1 MPTVLILGAGS
12 DMAIAIARKF
22 AQKKYTVQLA
32 ARNAER
38 LSPLATDTKLRYN
51 AECTVH
57 EFDAL
62 NYASHQG
69 FFASLNPKPDVTV
82 CVFGVMD
89 DEDAAFSNWTLTERM
104 INTNFTGAVSILNT
118 AAAWY
123 QSQQKGCI
131 AGISSVAGERGRQS
145 KLVYGSSKAALTA
158 YLDGLRNKMFASGV
172 HVVTV
177 KPGFVY
183 TKMTESLKL
192 PPALTATPAQVAD
205 AVFSAVENKKNTVY
219 VKWMWRWIMLIIKCI
234 PEFQFKKMKL

>member
-22 AQKKYTVQLA
+22 AQNNYTIQLA
-32 ARNAER
+32 ARKADR
-38 LSPLATDTKLRYN
+38 LSALATDTRLRYN
-51 AECTVH
+51 VDCSLH

-62 NYASHQG
+62 NYASHG
-69 FFASLNPKPDVTV
+69 DFFASLTPKPDVTV
-82 CVFGVMD
+82 CVFGVME
-89 DEDAAFSNWTLTERM
+89 DEEAAFSNWALTERM

-123 QSQQKGCI
+123 QSQKKGCI

-145 KLVYGSSKAALTA
+145 KLVYGSSKAAFTA
-158 YLDGLRNKMFASGV
+158 YLDGLRNKLFASGV

-183 TKMTESLKL
+183 TKMTESLQL
-192 PPALTATPAQVAD
+192 PAALTATPEQVAD
-205 AVFSAVENKKNTVY
+205 AVFVAVKKQKNTIY